1 MDSLTLY
8 VLLILFLA
16 SLIRSAFGFGEALF
30 AVPLLALKLPL
41 TTAAPLA
48 VLVSI
53 TIAAIVV
60 LQDWRHIH
68 VRSAGGL
75 LAATLLGTP
84 LGLLLLTRVNEHAV
98 KILLALLITAFALY
112 SLTARKKLHL
122 QHDHRAWL
130 LGCGFTAGI
139 LGGAFG
145 MNGPPL
151 VVYGALRQWSPQH
164 FRATLQA
171 YFFPA
176 SILAMAGFALAGLWT
191 PAVTA
196 LYLRSLLP
204 VLLAVLLGR
213 TINRRLRGDAFLTYV
228 YLALAASG
236 LLLLLDA

>member
-1 MDSLTLY
+1 MNPLTTY

-16 SLIRSAFGFGEALF
+16 TLIRSAFGFGEALF
-30 AVPLLALKLPL
+30 AVPLLALKIPI
-41 TTAAPLA
+41 TVAAPLA

-60 LQDWRHIH
+60 LQDFRQIH
-68 VRSAGGL
+68 LKSAGGL
-75 LAATLLGTP
+75 LLATLLGTP

-98 KILLALLITAFALY
+98 KLLLALLIIAFAGY
-112 SLTARKKLHL
+112 SLTARKQFHL
-122 QHDHRAWL
+122 QRDHPGWL
-130 LGCGFTAGI
+130 LACGFIAGI

-171 YFFPA
+171 YFLPA
-176 SILAMAGFALAGLWT
+176 SLFAFAGFALAGLWT
-191 PAVTA
+191 PEVTA

-204 VLLAVLLGR
+204 ILLATLLGR
-213 TINRRLRGDAFLTYV
+213 AINQRLRGDAFLTTI
-228 YLALAASG
+228 YLALIASG
-236 LLLLLDA
+236 LLLLFDS

>member
-1 MDSLTLY
+1 MDPLTLY

-213 TINRRLRGDAFLTYV
+213 AINRRLRGDAFLTYV